1 MCTREII
8 PVYIYAARANSCRA
22 STLADLVVRNK
33 LRPQHSETILDCKS
47 ITVFLYD
54 MNQLLIVML
63 IQRRLDFAIVRNLI
77 TDNISE
83 FCSI

>member
-1 MCTREII
+1 M
-8 PVYIYAARANSCRA
+8 V